1 MYKLTQV
8 SQEVDL
14 SAFARWL
21 KARGVVHRITEEN
34 AHQVIW
40 LADEQWQEPVLRALE
55 QYLSDPATRTRMQDA
70 SRQQQTR
77 RPASMGGAMQAP
89 LTLAFILIAVV
100 LTWITAFGAHAS
112 VQDFFFVDPS
122 AWPIATLHD
131 RWVAL
136 VTTLTEGQWWRLVTP
151 AFLHFSVTHI
161 AFDAVLFWFLGRQ
174 IEQRDGHWVLLVIF
188 LVSALVGNSAQYFLR
203 GPEFGGLSGVVYAM
217 LGYCWISQMRAPR
230 FFFPPALIAV
240 SVIWM
245 LVGLTPLPQYLGI
258 GAMANGAHA
267 GGFLSGLLLALV
279 IPLAHRR

>member
-8 SQEVDL
+8 SQEIDL
-14 SAFARWL
+14 SAFGRWL
-21 KARGVVHRITEEN
+21 SSQGVIHRITEEGE
-34 AHQVIW
+34 HQVIW
-40 LADEQWQEPVLRALE
+40 LADDQWQEPVLRALE
-55 QYLSDPATRTRMQDA
+55 QYLASPDMRARMQDA
-70 SRQQQTR
+70 SRQQ
-77 RPASMGGAMQAP
+77 PATTPGVGMRSIQAP
-89 LTLAFILIAVV
+89 LTLAFILVAVV
-100 LTWITAFGAHAS
+100 LTWITDFGAHAS
-112 VQDFFFVDPS
+112 VEDFFFVDPS
-122 AWPIATLHD
+122 AWPIGTLHD

-136 VTTLTEGQWWRLVTP
+136 VTTLTEGQWWRLITP
-151 AFLHFSVTHI
+151 AFLHFSVPHI

-174 IEQRDGHWVLLVIF
+174 IEQRDSHWVLLVIF
-188 LVSALVGNSAQYFLR
+188 LVSALVGNTAQYFLR

-279 IPLAHRR
+279 IPPLHKR

>member
-8 SQEVDL
+8 PVEVDL
-14 SAFARWL
+14 SAFAHWL
-21 KARGVVHRITEEN
+21 NAQGVIHRITEEGE
-34 AHQVIW
+34 HQVIW
-40 LADEQWQEPVLRALE
+40 LADAHWQEPVMRALE
-55 QYLSDPATRTRMQDA
+55 QYLSDPTIRERMQEA
-70 SRQQQTR
+70 SQVQPAAGLRRQAGTF
-77 RPASMGGAMQAP
+77 QAP

-100 LTWITAFGAHAS
+100 LTWITGFGAHAS

-122 AWPIATLHD
+122 AWPIATMHD

-136 VTTLTEGQWWRLVTP
+136 VATLTEGQWWRLITP
-151 AFLHFSVTHI
+151 AFLHFSIMHI

-217 LGYCWISQMRAPR
+217 LGYCWIGQMRAPR
-230 FFFPPALIAV
+230 FYFPPALIAV

-245 LVGLTPLPQYLGI
+245 LLGLTPLPQYLGI

-279 IPLAHRR
+279 IPAPRRR